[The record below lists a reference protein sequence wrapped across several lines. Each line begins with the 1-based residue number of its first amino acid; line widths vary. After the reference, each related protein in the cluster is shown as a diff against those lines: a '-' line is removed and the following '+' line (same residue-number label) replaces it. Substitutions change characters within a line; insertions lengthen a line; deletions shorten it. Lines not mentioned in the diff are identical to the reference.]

1 MRRILS
7 MRSISVLSAV
17 LVCAS
22 CSASRTSSPAQE
34 GRIKVLDLQVG
45 REVGTDKQVT
55 APVTAFAPSD
65 VIYAS
70 VATDGHAQRAVLS
83 ARWTFQGALLE
94 ETAQTIAAA
103 GKAVSEFHVANPSG
117 WAPGEYHVEILVDG
131 RPAADRAFRVESAS

>member
-1 MRRILS
+1 MPS
-7 MRSISVLSAV
+7 VRSVYLLGAV
-17 LVCAS
+17 LVCAG
-22 CSASRTSSPAQE
+22 CSGSRTSSPEQKAHV
-34 GRIKVLDLQVG
+34 KVLDLQVG
-45 REVGTDKQVT
+45 RAVGTDKQVT

-117 WAPGEYHVEILVDG
+117 WAPGEYHVEILIDG